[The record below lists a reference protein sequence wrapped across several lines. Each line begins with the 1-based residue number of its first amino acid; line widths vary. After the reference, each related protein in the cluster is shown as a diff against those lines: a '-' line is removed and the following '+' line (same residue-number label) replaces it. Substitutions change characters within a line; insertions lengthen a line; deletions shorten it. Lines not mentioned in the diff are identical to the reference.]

1 MKKLLSKSLAVLLA
15 LGTFSAAFADEAHD
29 VMAKYLDLNV
39 PEYSQSTL
47 IMDIIENGK
56 IVEHRELK
64 QIGGGDNGLKNTV
77 FDFRSPASVKDTRI
91 LQAEKKNKDDDKWV
105 YLPSLRTTRRI
116 GSGDRSKPFV
126 GSEFTYNDMGR
137 RKITDDK
144 HEMVNPNV
152 SVTISSKD
160 FGSFTYNCW
169 QIKETPI
176 PSKAKEVEYAYRH
189 YWIDKK
195 TYMPVKIQNFDKKG
209 TLMKTMVIEKLEQTK
224 GIKGTYQVRR
234 AVNVVNEKTKRVTH
248 LWIKDYKWDQKV
260 STSYFTQQWLITGK
274 IK

>member
-91 LQAEKKNKDDDKWV
+91 LQAEK
-105 YLPSLRTTRRI
+105 RTRMMT
-116 GSGDRSKPFV
+116 SGFI
-126 GSEFTYNDMGR
+126 F
-137 RKITDDK
+137 
-144 HEMVNPNV
+144 
-152 SVTISSKD
+152 
-160 FGSFTYNCW
+160 
-169 QIKETPI
+169 
-176 PSKAKEVEYAYRH
+176 
-189 YWIDKK
+189 
-195 TYMPVKIQNFDKKG
+195 
-209 TLMKTMVIEKLEQTK
+209 
-224 GIKGTYQVRR
+224 
-234 AVNVVNEKTKRVTH
+234 H
-248 LWIKDYKWDQKV
+248 L
-260 STSYFTQQWLITGK
+260 
-274 IK
+274 